1 MNWCTILIGAML
13 AFGPLFASAP
23 ATAGD
28 SRWGRGYLPNTPV
41 VTQDNKSLF
50 FYDDVLKGKIV
61 ILSFI
66 YTTCRDICPVVTARL
81 SQLEEK
87 LGDVVGRD
95 IFFVSVSID
104 PDNDTPEKL
113 KEYANAFSAGP
124 SWLFL
129 TGKPADMEAM
139 RYKLGERRERISQH
153 RNEILLYNDATGD
166 WERSSVFG
174 DLNTLAVTVRA
185 MDPAWRNRK
194 GSSDAVKPSVAGLE
208 QGKSAASGTGAVAS
222 IGLPGEALFIKT
234 CASCHTIG
242 RGDKVGPDLLNLTT
256 RRDRSWIASFIAD
269 PEKMLSQD
277 SPAVRELTA
286 KYRAVRMPNLGLAD
300 VDISDVIAYIEAKTY
315 AVEADRKNP
324 EMHHHHVHN
333 H

>member
-1 MNWCTILIGAML
+1 MNWRILLVGATLTI
-13 AFGPLFASAP
+13 ASLHGSSP

-28 SRWGRGYLPNTPV
+28 SRWGKSYLPNTPV
-41 VTQDNKSLF
+41 VSQDNKSLL

-61 ILSFI
+61 VLSFI
-66 YTTCRDICPVVTARL
+66 YTSCRDICPVVTARL

-87 LGDVVGRD
+87 LGDAVGRD
-95 IFFVSVSID
+95 VFFVSVSID
-104 PDNDTPEKL
+104 PVNDTPEKL

-129 TGKPADMEAM
+129 TGKPADMEVI
-139 RYKLGERRERISQH
+139 RYKLGERREKISQH

-166 WERSSVFG
+166 WERASVFG
-174 DLNTLAVTVRA
+174 DINTLAVTVRA
-185 MDPAWRNRK
+185 MDPAWRGQAA
-194 GSSDAVKPSVAGLE
+194 GSDTAKSTVSGLA
-208 QGKSAASGTGAVAS
+208 KTANAASGADAVPS

-242 RGDKVGPDLLNLTT
+242 RGAKVGPDLVNVTS
-256 RRDRSWIASFIAD
+256 RRDRSWVASYIENPD
-269 PEKMLSQD
+269 KLRSQD
-277 SPAVRELTA
+277 TPVVRELTA
-286 KYRAVRMPNLGLAD
+286 KFPAVRMPNLGLAD

-315 AVEADRKNP
+315 AVEADKKSPQMKHR
-324 EMHHHHVHN
+324 HSHN

>member
-1 MNWCTILIGAML
+1 MKWRNILVGATLAIGSL
-13 AFGPLFASAP
+13 NSP
-23 ATAGD
+23 AAAGE
-28 SRWGRGYLPNTPV
+28 SRWGKGYLPNNPV
-41 VTQDNKSLF
+41 VTQEGKTLS

-61 ILSFI
+61 VLSFI

-104 PDNDTPEKL
+104 PENDTPEKL
-113 KEYANAFSAGP
+113 KEYAEAFSAGP

-129 TGKPADMEAM
+129 TGKPADMEAI
-139 RYKLGERRERISQH
+139 RYKLGERRAKISQH

-185 MDPAWRNRK
+185 MDPVWRNRRPD
-194 GSSDAVKPSVAGLE
+194 SPKPSAAGPG
-208 QGKSAASGTGAVAS
+208 QGTAAASGTGAAS

-234 CASCHTIG
+234 CASCHSIG
-242 RGDKVGPDLLNLTT
+242 RGDKVGPDLVNLMS
-256 RRDRSWIASFIAD
+256 RRDRTWVSGFIAD
-269 PEKMLSQD
+269 PERSLSQD
-277 SPAVRELTA
+277 TPVARELNA
-286 KYRAVRMPNLGLAD
+286 KYQTVRMPNLGLAD
-300 VDISDVIAYIEAKTY
+300 VDVSDVIAYIEAKTY
-315 AVEADRKNP
+315 AVEADKKSP
-324 EMHHHHVHN
+324 ETHHHHN

>member
-1 MNWCTILIGAML
+1 MNWRNILVGATLAIGSL
-13 AFGPLFASAP
+13 NSP
-23 ATAGD
+23 ATAGE
-28 SRWGRGYLPNTPV
+28 SRWGKGYLPNTAV
-41 VTQDNKSLF
+41 VTQDNKSLS

-104 PDNDTPEKL
+104 PVNDTPEKL

-129 TGKPADMEAM
+129 TGKPADMEVI
-139 RYKLGERRERISQH
+139 RYKLGERREKISQH

-166 WERSSVFG
+166 WERASVFG
-174 DLNTLAVTVRA
+174 DLNTLAVTVRR
-185 MDPAWRNRK
+185 MDPAWR
-194 GSSDAVKPSVAGLE
+194 GQTDSSEAAKPMVTGL
-208 QGKSAASGTGAVAS
+208 GKSATAASTTAAVPS
-222 IGLPGEALFIKT
+222 VGLPGEALFIKT
-234 CASCHTIG
+234 CGSCHSIG
-242 RGDKVGPDLLNLTT
+242 RGPKVGPDLVNLTS
-256 RRDRSWIASFIAD
+256 RRDRSWIASYIANPD
-269 PEKMLSQD
+269 KIRSQD
-277 SPAVRELTA
+277 TPVVRELTE
-286 KYRAVRMPNLGLAD
+286 KFPTVRMPNLGLAD
-300 VDISDVIAYIEAKTY
+300 VDISDVIAYIEARTY
-315 AVEADRKNP
+315 AVEADRKSP
-324 EMHHHHVHN
+324 ETHHHHN